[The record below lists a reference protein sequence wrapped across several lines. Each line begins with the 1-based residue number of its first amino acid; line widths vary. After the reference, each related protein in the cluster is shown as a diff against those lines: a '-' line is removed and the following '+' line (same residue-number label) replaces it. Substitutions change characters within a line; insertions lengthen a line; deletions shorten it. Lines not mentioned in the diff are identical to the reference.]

1 MGPIELPFGPEEE
14 ALLQNIEAAII
25 AVYRDHR
32 EMLDYDAEAVLE
44 ALVSGYAAEQQ
55 GRTPRP
61 VTLTGLRRTLY
72 DAVHTL
78 CEWRLGRTSLG
89 DMQLGEDE
97 RNDVADL
104 LAALK
109 RIRKSQQ
116 RWTKQRGRTGYLDF
130 VSRFV

>member
-1 MGPIELPFGPEEE
+1 MIDAELPFGPEEV

-32 EMLDYDAEAVLE
+32 EMLDYDVEAVLE
-44 ALVSGYAAEQQ
+44 ALVSEYAAQHQ
-55 GRTPRP
+55 GRVARQ
-61 VTLTGLRRTLY
+61 VTLAGLRGTLY
-72 DAVHTL
+72 DAVHAV
-78 CEWRLGRTSLG
+78 CEWRLGRVSLDG
-89 DMQLGEDE
+89 HVLEEDE